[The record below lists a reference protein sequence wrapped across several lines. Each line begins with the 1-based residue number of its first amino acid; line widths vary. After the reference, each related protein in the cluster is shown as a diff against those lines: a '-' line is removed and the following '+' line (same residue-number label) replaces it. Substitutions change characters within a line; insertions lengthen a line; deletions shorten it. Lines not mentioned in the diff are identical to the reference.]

1 MGDKVGDKV
10 GDRVGY
16 SVGCNSSVSLHNHSK
31 QTSSESLDPFDLEPL
46 DMRGPLFATQLPNFL
61 LFLLPTNSVAL
72 LVPPASPADD
82 MVASLFFISLVVVLL
97 AHQEMSS
104 SCFHS
109 AQTHPGFTQ
118 SLLDLLFPDLPFHP
132 SLCQS
137 SP

>member
-1 MGDKVGDKV
+1 MGDNVGDKV

-16 SVGCNSSVSLHNHSK
+16 SVGCNSFASLHSHSK
-31 QTSSESLDPFDLEPL
+31 HTSSESLDPFDLEPL
-46 DMRGPLFATQLPNFL
+46 DIRGPRLATQLPNFL
-61 LFLLPTNSVAL
+61 LVLLPTISVAL

-82 MVASLFFISLVVVLL
+82 MVASLFFISLVVILL
-97 AHQEMSS
+97 ARQEMSS

-109 AQTHPGFTQ
+109 AHTQPGFTQ
-118 SLLDLLFPDLPFHP
+118 SLLDSLFPDLPFHP